1 MANALAAWAAQPLRT
16 VQDYQDADAERQQ
29 RGMRNA
35 LLQMQMQ
42 QAQQGM
48 ADQQAVRNALSQH
61 GATEQGANALMQL
74 GAFDQAQAV
83 QKQLAAR
90 QQAEAAQRQKLA
102 LRSLMPAQGIDA
114 NRVSGVAGPRPEAL
128 GVVGQRGRFDPAQM
142 LAAGFAPGDVEKMQG
157 MIDPRTEVKDYQQVR
172 MPDGSVKV
180 VGLTKDGKTV
190 ETGQTPFIK
199 PEARDFGGY
208 VGGIDPVTGR
218 VQNYGSKTMSAA
230 ELAVD
235 ARAREKNRNDAGA
248 NSKLDWK
255 QDTAGNWVGLP
266 KDGPAG
272 GQVQPVTVDMPGKRQ
287 MQSQGALDIIKEA
300 EGLIDKAT
308 GSGMGA
314 MLDSGAQFFGKST
327 EGAQYAAKLKG
338 LEGALMMAQP
348 RMEGPQSNMDVALYR
363 QMAGQIGDPTVP
375 AETKRAAIAA
385 VKQLHEKYAG
395 PTVRQGGQPAGQGG
409 RSVVRTGTMGGRK
422 VIQYSDGSV
431 EYAQ

>member
-1 MANALAAWAAQPLRT
+1 MGLNANALAPFLQPAKS
-16 VQDYQDADAERQQ
+16 VNEFIADYDAVDA
-29 RGMRNA
+29 GKHRNA
-35 LLQMQMQ
+35 LLRMQMQ

-48 ADQQAVRNALSQH
+48 ADQQAVRNALIQH
-61 GATEQGANALMQL
+61 GPTEQGVNALLGL
-74 GAFDQAQAV
+74 GAFDQAQAIQQQV
-83 QKQLAAR
+83 AAR
-90 QQAEAAQRQKLA
+90 QKAEAAARQDATRQQA
-102 LRSLMPAQGIDA
+102 LRSLMPVQGIDA

-218 VQNYGSKTMSAA
+218 VQNYGNKTMSAA

-308 GSGMGA
+308 GSGLGSMV
-314 MLDSGAQFFGKST
+314 DSGAQFFGRST

-395 PTVRQGGQPAGQGG
+395 PQQGQG
-409 RSVVRTGTMGGRK
+409 RTVVRTGTMNGRK
-422 VIQYSDGSV
+422 VVQYSDGTT
-431 EYAQ
+431 EYAK